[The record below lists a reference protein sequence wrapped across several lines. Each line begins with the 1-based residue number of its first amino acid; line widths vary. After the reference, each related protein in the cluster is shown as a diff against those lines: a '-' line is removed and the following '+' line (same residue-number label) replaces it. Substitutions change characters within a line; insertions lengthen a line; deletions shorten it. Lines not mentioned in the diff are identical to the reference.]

1 MILIKNG
8 VISIFYGECNNELR
22 ECNNELR
29 ECNNESRKCNTL
41 FFIRNQFIRN
51 EISGGKNF
59 KKLESWILGNLRN
72 FPIENKRIRKFS

>member
-1 MILIKNG
+1 MNCENAIMNREN
-8 VISIFYGECNNELR
+8 SIH
-22 ECNNELR
+22 
-29 ECNNESRKCNTL
+29 S
-41 FFIRNQFIRN
+41 FFIRNQFIKN